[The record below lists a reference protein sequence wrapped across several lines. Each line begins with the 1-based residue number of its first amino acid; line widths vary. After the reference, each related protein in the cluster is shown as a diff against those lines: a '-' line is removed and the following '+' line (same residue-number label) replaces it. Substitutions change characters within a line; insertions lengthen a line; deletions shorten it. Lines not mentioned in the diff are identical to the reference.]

1 MSWLEGWL
9 RRKSVT
15 IQGSSAGAV
24 TDYCI
29 KIVVHYGSGTDSGEH
44 VYLNGNCRVDF
55 GDIRFTASD
64 GITLLT
70 YCIEEKVDGDYAV
83 FWVKIPSIPTSPNTV
98 TIYIYYDNPDATDI
112 SNGTGTFQFYDDF
125 EDQDISDWTL
135 DRYSYQFVNDD
146 PTLGSIS
153 VEIYHSAGKNIWQ
166 HLEHSL
172 NNLPLPAEITSWIKG
187 IEGTYTGIYLI
198 DSSNA
203 KTRHRYYGDDHSQY
217 EIWHTFAYSR
227 RDDEPTW
234 NEWHKYKC
242 RIFSNDA
249 ELDVDDIKN
258 YLTVHSYNLMADLA
272 ICQFV
277 HNSGGLSTTARSRL
291 ALIYIRKY
299 IDPEP
304 SIIAWG
310 SEERLAIAYEQVLTD
325 SITISD
331 VYYKWANFV
340 KAISETIS
348 LTDIIYIKVKYIR
361 AVSETIKISDVLVKT
376 GKYYRTLFDSITLS
390 DILTKRSTYHKVMSE
405 SIDVSDV
412 LVKTIKYIRQLL
424 ESIDISDIVTAITKY
439 IQQLLETIDISD
451 ITPLQKGVFKPI
463 LESTTLSDVLILRG
477 SYIRTFYEETT
488 LTDLIPLEKVTMK
501 QLLDQLT
508 LSDIITK
515 QVTYIRLMDESV
527 SLADILAPSASYI
540 RSFTDSI
547 SLVDVTPLSKEVLK
561 LIAEIILLSDILTTR
576 TRYHKVLVD
585 TIPLSDAF
593 SKTANFIRT
602 LEDRLA
608 LMHTLIHFTS
618 FVRILEESVPIQE
631 IIPLERPL
639 TKLLSETM
647 ALTDYIT
654 SLWYLVERIEISD
667 ILEHVFSIP
676 PPVLR
681 ELRLVNEY
689 RDKFLPCDHNDHVYN
704 FKATLEMLKRKYYYL
719 KEVKELEEIVN
730 QMRYVKE
737 GDEYTDK
744 DHNLFVEA
752 WSKLLEIDKKL
763 APELAKDV
771 EDLVDEMRYLKVRDI
786 YSAKYHNIFR
796 EAWKRQE
803 KINRVL
809 AQS

>member
-64 GITLLT
+64 GVTLLT
-70 YCIEEKVDGDYAV
+70 YWMEEKVDGDYAV

-424 ESIDISDIVTAITKY
+424 ESIDISDIVTTITKY
-439 IQQLLETIDISD
+439 IRQLPETIDISD
-451 ITPLQKGVFKPI
+451 ITPLQKGVFKRI
-463 LESTTLSDVLILRG
+463 LESMALADVLVLRG

-488 LTDLIPLEKVTMK
+488 LTDIIPLEKGIMK
-501 QLLDQLT
+501 QLLDQLV

-515 QVTYIRLMDESV
+515 QSTHIRLMDESV
-527 SLADILAPSASYI
+527 SLTDIPAPSASYI
-540 RSFTDSI
+540 KSFTDSI
-547 SLVDVTPLSKEVLK
+547 SLIDVSPLEKSVIKVLQEPVLLSDIIRYQTAFSRLLAESIVLSDLLSSKTAYIRALDETLSLVDVTPLEKAIFKAL
-561 LIAEIILLSDILTTR
+561 LDEIFLVDILERLTEYV
-576 TRYHKVLVD
+576 RY
-585 TIPLSDAF
+585 F
-593 SKTANFIRT
+593 
-602 LEDRLA
+602 
-608 LMHTLIHFTS
+608 
-618 FVRILEESVPIQE
+618 
-631 IIPLERPL
+631 
-639 TKLLSETM
+639 
-647 ALTDYIT
+647 
-654 SLWYLVERIEISD
+654 VERIEISD
-667 ILEHVFSIP
+667 ILEHVFSIL

-704 FKATLEMLKRKYYYL
+704 FKVTLEMLKRKYYYL
-719 KEVKELEEIVN
+719 KEVEELEEIVN

-737 GDEYTDK
+737 NDAYTDK